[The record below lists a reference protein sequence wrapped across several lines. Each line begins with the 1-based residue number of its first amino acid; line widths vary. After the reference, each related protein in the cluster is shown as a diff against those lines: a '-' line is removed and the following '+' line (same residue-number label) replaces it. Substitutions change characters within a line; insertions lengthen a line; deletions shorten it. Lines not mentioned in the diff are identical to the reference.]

1 MCILQIY
8 VRCHDRFFEVL
19 PEELEST
26 EATVEGAVSQVL
38 LALFGEVSVD
48 DVTIHFS
55 PDMRMGLQHC
65 SIQIQ
70 AQSSYHSFTL
80 SPCTRENIERSVA
93 QCISPILKELFG
105 SVTIDSV
112 TLTPFSTESQKR
124 FSFPS

>member
-8 VRCHDRFFEVL
+8 VQCHDRFFEVL
-19 PEELEST
+19 PEEQEGA
-26 EATVEGAVSQVL
+26 EATVEDAISQAL
-38 LALFGEVSVD
+38 LDLFGEVSVD

-65 SIQIQ
+65 SIQIR
-70 AQSSYHSFTL
+70 AECSYQSFTL
-80 SPCTRENIERSVA
+80 FPCTKETMEHSVE

-105 SVTIDSV
+105 SVTVDSV
-112 TLTPFSTESQKR
+112 TITPFSTESQKH